1 MMPCTT
7 HDCSS
12 KYIRIVFKTLLV
24 AVLLSSGQGYIE
36 SSMLRSE
43 KMLTAGRDRSI
54 HDQLMPPLTLRQ
66 KSLPQKHIQIAAIL
80 PDFKEG
86 HYAFSYQKVSPAI
99 NIALLKVNS
108 MTNLVAYFNFSVE
121 YANSHCHIS
130 KAINQAFNYYMDK
143 KVDVFFG
150 PCCDYAAAPI
160 ARQISYWNLPMVT
173 AGGMAADFGSH
184 KLQMY
189 PLLTRV
195 GPHLTSLVEVV
206 IGILDYYNW
215 RKVKLVYSPTYP
227 GEVIQKFCHLAVHS
241 IHQVCYYL
249 YKTWVS
255 HMY

>member
-1 MMPCTT
+1 MVT
-7 HDCSS
+7 
-12 KYIRIVFKTLLV
+12 LV
-24 AVLLSSGQGYIE
+24 ACADGYVRR
-36 SSMLRSE
+36 SMLRPE
-43 KMLTAGRDRSI
+43 KMLTAGRDRSV
-54 HDQLMPPLTLRQ
+54 HDQVMPPLTLRQ
-66 KSLPQKHIQIAAIL
+66 QRLPHKHVQIAAIL
-80 PDFKEG
+80 PDYEEG
-86 HYAFSYQKVSPAI
+86 HYVFSYQKVSPAI
-99 NIALLKVNS
+99 NIALLKVHS
-108 MTNLVAYFNFSVE
+108 MTNLVAYLNFSVE

-130 KAINQAFNYYMDK
+130 KAINQAFNFYMDK

-206 IGILDYYNW
+206 ISILDFYQW
-215 RKVKLVYSPTYP
+215 RKVKLVYSPSYP

-241 IHQVCYYL
+241 IHQVSARIL
-249 YKTWVS
+249 YSIVLKI
-255 HMY
+255 